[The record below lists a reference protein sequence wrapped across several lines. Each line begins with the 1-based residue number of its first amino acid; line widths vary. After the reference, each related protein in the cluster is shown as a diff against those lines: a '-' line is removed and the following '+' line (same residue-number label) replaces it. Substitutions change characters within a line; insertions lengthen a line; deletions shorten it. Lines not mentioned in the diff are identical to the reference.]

1 MSYGP
6 QHITSQIL
14 SDLEEINQ
22 SSTSDL
28 EEIVNKPLVITGAS
42 GFVGTWLTLSW
53 VSARK
58 KLNGRGQLLI
68 TSRNPQSLL
77 PLISVIDS
85 RSPIT
90 ALSSD
95 IRNLHIPSEF
105 RDGNL
110 IHAATPA
117 SAALNSSDPAT
128 MLKVIIEGQERVITE
143 ALRMNNKLLFLSSGA
158 VYGRQPLDL
167 SHLPETWEGAPQ
179 IGDSNSAYHEGKR
192 VAELM
197 GNIAA
202 TKQGL
207 QFVTARLFAFIAPF
221 LPLGTHFAAGN
232 FIRDAVT
239 SNQIEIKSGG
249 GSVRSYLYATDLC
262 SSLWALLARGESMR
276 AYNVGSEQ
284 EVTIKDLALEVASCT
299 NRNTEV
305 VIQGVD
311 NTENVNRYVPSVDRA
326 LKELGTS
333 QVVHLSQAISRTSAW
348 LKETENIYER

>member
-1 MSYGP
+1 MTYGP

-14 SDLEEINQ
+14 SDLEEIIQ
-22 SSTSDL
+22 TSVSDL

-53 VSARK
+53 AAARK

-77 PLISVIDS
+77 PLINVIDS
-85 RSPIT
+85 RSPAI

-105 RDGNL
+105 RNGNL

-117 SAALNSSDPAT
+117 SAALNASDPAA
-128 MLKVIIEGQERVITE
+128 MLKIIIEGQERVIVE
-143 ALRMNNKLLFLSSGA
+143 AVRMNNRLLFLSSGA

-179 IGDSNSAYHEGKR
+179 ISDSNSAYHEGKR

-202 TKQGL
+202 AKQDL
-207 QFVTARLFAFIAPF
+207 HFVTARLFAFIAPF

-239 SNQIEIKSGG
+239 SNQIEIQSGG

-262 SSLWALLARGESMR
+262 CSLWALLARGQSMR
-276 AYNVGSEQ
+276 AYNVGSE
-284 EVTIKDLALEVASCT
+284 EEITIKDLALEVASCI
-299 NRNTEV
+299 NRNAV
-305 VIQGVD
+305 VVVRGVD
-311 NTENVNRYVPSVDRA
+311 SFENVNRYVPSVDRN
-326 LKELGTS
+326 LKELCVS
-333 QVVHLSQAISRTSAW
+333 QTVRLSQAISRTSTW
-348 LKETENIYER
+348 LKETENINER

>member
-1 MSYGP
+1 MTYGP

-14 SDLEEINQ
+14 SDLEEIIQ
-22 SSTSDL
+22 TSASDL

-53 VSARK
+53 VAARK
-58 KLNGRGQLLI
+58 RLKGRGQLLI

-77 PLISVIDS
+77 PLSNVIDS
-85 RSPIT
+85 RSPVT

-105 RDGNL
+105 RNGNL

-117 SAALNSSDPAT
+117 SAALNASDPAA
-128 MLKVIIEGQERVITE
+128 MLKIIIEGQERVIVE
-143 ALRMNNKLLFLSSGA
+143 AVRMNNRLLFLSSGA

-207 QFVTARLFAFIAPF
+207 HFISARLFAFIAPF

-232 FIRDAVT
+232 FIRDALS
-239 SNQIEIKSGG
+239 SNQIEIQSGG

-262 SSLWALLARGESMR
+262 SGLWALLARGETGS
-276 AYNVGSEQ
+276 AYNIGSDQ
-284 EVTIKDLALEVASCT
+284 DITIKELAIKVAWLAGT
-299 NRNTEV
+299 NARVNVRGLDTP
-305 VIQGVD
+305 
-311 NTENVNRYVPSVDRA
+311 ENVSRYVPSLERLHNEIGMKQSISLEQS
-326 LKELGTS
+326 LKRT
-333 QVVHLSQAISRTSAW
+333 ISW
-348 LKETENIYER
+348 LQEVSNSD

>member
-1 MSYGP
+1 
-6 QHITSQIL
+6 
-14 SDLEEINQ
+14 
-22 SSTSDL
+22 
-28 EEIVNKPLVITGAS
+28 
-42 GFVGTWLTLSW
+42 
-53 VSARK
+53 
-58 KLNGRGQLLI
+58 
-68 TSRNPQSLL
+68 
-77 PLISVIDS
+77 
-85 RSPIT
+85 
-90 ALSSD
+90 
-95 IRNLHIPSEF
+95 
-105 RDGNL
+105 
-110 IHAATPA
+110 
-117 SAALNSSDPAT
+117 
-128 MLKVIIEGQERVITE
+128 MLKIIIEGQERVIVE

-179 IGDSNSAYHEGKR
+179 IGDSTSAYHEGKR

-239 SNQIEIKSGG
+239 SNQIEINSGG
-249 GSVRSYLYATDLC
+249 GSIRSYLYGTDLC

-284 EVTIKDLALEVASCT
+284 EVTIKDLALEIANCT
-299 NRNTEV
+299 NRNAEV
-305 VIQGVD
+305 VIHGVD

-326 LKELGTS
+326 LKELGIS
-333 QVVHLSQAISRTSAW
+333 QVVHLSEAISRTSAW
-348 LKETENIYER
+348 LREMENINEW

>member
-14 SDLEEINQ
+14 SDLEEIIQ
-22 SSTSDL
+22 TSASDL

-53 VSARK
+53 VAARE

-77 PLISVIDS
+77 PLVNVIDS
-85 RSPIT
+85 RSPIIT
-90 ALSSD
+90 YPSD

-105 RDGNL
+105 RNGNL

-117 SAALNSSDPAT
+117 SAALNASDPAA
-128 MLKVIIEGQERVITE
+128 MLKIIIEGQERVIVE
-143 ALRMNNKLLFLSSGA
+143 AVRTNSRLLFLSSGA

-202 TKQGL
+202 RNEGL
-207 QFVTARLFAFIAPF
+207 HFVTARLFAFLAPF

-232 FIRDAVT
+232 FIRDAVN
-239 SNQIEIKSGG
+239 SSEIQILSGG

-262 SSLWALLARGESMR
+262 SSLWALLARGKTST
-276 AYNVGSEQ
+276 AYNVGSDQ
-284 EVTIKDLALEVASCT
+284 EVTIRDLASLIVSTVNKNAQ
-299 NRNTEV
+299 V
-305 VIQGVD
+305 VVHGID
-311 NTENVNRYVPSVDRA
+311 TSENVSRYVPSVKRLTKEMKVTQFVQMPDA
-326 LKELGTS
+326 LL
-333 QVVHLSQAISRTSAW
+333 RTSTW
-348 LKETENIYER
+348 LKETENINER

>member
-6 QHITSQIL
+6 QHVTKQIL

-22 SSTSDL
+22 NSASDL

-58 KLNGRGQLLI
+58 KLDGCGQLLI
-68 TSRNPQSLL
+68 TSRNPQSLR
-77 PLISVIDS
+77 PLTTVIDE

-90 ALSSD
+90 AVASD
-95 IRNLHIPSEF
+95 IRHLRIPNEF
-105 RDGNL
+105 RNGKL

-117 SAALNSSDPAT
+117 SAALNSNDPSA
-128 MLKVIIEGQERVITE
+128 MLKIIIEGQERVLAE
-143 ALRMNNKLLFLSSGA
+143 ALRVNNKVLFLSSGA

-179 IGDSNSAYHEGKR
+179 IGDSASAYHEGKR

-202 TKQGL
+202 DKQGL
-207 QFVTARLFAFIAPF
+207 NFVTARLFAFIAPF

-239 SNQIEIKSGG
+239 SDQIEIQSGG
-249 GSVRSYLYATDLC
+249 GSIRSYLYATDLC
-262 SSLWALLARGESMR
+262 SSLWALLSRGESMH

-284 EVTIKDLALEVASCT
+284 EITITELANEVANCT
-299 NRNTEV
+299 NQNVKV
-305 VIQGVD
+305 VIRGID
-311 NTENVNRYVPSVDRA
+311 TPENVNRYVPSV
-326 LKELGTS
+326 KKIFEELGISQSVPLQQALLQTS
-333 QVVHLSQAISRTSAW
+333 KW
-348 LKETENIYER
+348 LKETRGD

>member
-22 SSTSDL
+22 NSTSDL

-58 KLNGRGQLLI
+58 KLDGRGQLLI

-77 PLISVIDS
+77 PLINVIDS
-85 RSPIT
+85 RSPVT

-95 IRNLHIPSEF
+95 IRSLHIPSEF
-105 RDGNL
+105 RNGNL

-128 MLKVIIEGQERVITE
+128 MLKIIIEGQERVIVE
-143 ALRMNNKLLFLSSGA
+143 ALRMNNKILFLSSGA
-158 VYGRQPLDL
+158 VYGRQPLGV
-167 SHLPETWEGAPQ
+167 SHLQETWEGAPQ

-202 TKQGL
+202 TKEGL
-207 QFVTARLFAFIAPF
+207 QFVTARLFTFIAPF

-239 SNQIEIKSGG
+239 SNKIEIQSGG

-284 EVTIKDLALEVASCT
+284 EVTIKDLALEIANCT
-299 NRNTEV
+299 NKNAEV
-305 VIQGVD
+305 VIHGVD
-311 NTENVNRYVPSVDRA
+311 NTENVNRYIPSVDRT
-326 LKELGTS
+326 LKELGVS

-348 LKETENIYER
+348 LKETENINER